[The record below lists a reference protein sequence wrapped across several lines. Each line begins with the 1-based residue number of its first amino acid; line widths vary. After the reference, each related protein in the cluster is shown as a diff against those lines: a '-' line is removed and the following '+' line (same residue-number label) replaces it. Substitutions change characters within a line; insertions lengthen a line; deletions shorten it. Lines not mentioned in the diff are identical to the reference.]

1 MPTPKQYPN
10 AAARQAAYRLRCQE
24 SASGGRAGGTTP
36 LPVRL
41 GRRRWEA
48 MCGQARGLLTQLG
61 GEMEAYVEARAEAW
75 QESARGEAFQE
86 TLEAV
91 TQAADALDEV
101 SFR

>member
-1 MPTPKQYPN
+1 
-10 AAARQAAYRLRCQE
+10 
-24 SASGGRAGGTTP
+24 
-36 LPVRL
+36 
-41 GRRRWEA
+41 